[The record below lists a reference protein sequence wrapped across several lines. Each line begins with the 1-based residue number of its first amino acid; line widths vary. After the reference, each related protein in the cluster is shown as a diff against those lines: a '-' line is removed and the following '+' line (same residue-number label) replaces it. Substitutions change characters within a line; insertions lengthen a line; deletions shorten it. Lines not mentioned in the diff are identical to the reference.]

1 MVAENI
7 TASFVDEDDDVKIEA
22 DYSDETIVRIQEYS
36 ITSYGIDHD
45 VEGIV
50 RRLKRDDI
58 EIPGFQRGFVW
69 NQKRSSLFIESLLLG
84 LPVPGIFLYREQNSQ
99 KQFVI
104 DGQQRLTTLQYFY
117 DGKFA
122 ETGRI
127 FKLSGLESRF
137 DGLAYK
143 NLESSD
149 RRKLDNSIIH
159 ATVIRQDKPD
169 DSGTSQYAIFERINT
184 TATPLSPQEIR
195 AVVYRGQFNELL
207 VELNKDENWR
217 ELFGNIHRR
226 KRDEELILRFLALY
240 FCLGKYA
247 SASSMRGFL
256 NTFMYQNR
264 HLELYSEDVIR
275 PLFENTVRTI
285 LNKIGPR
292 AFKPTRAL
300 NAALLDSLMVG
311 IARRLEAGTVDSDI
325 KEQYKNLR
333 ENKTFE
339 KLIAGTT
346 SAVDNVRTRIRLAT
360 EAFSDVE

>member
-7 TASFVDEDDDVKIEA
+7 TEPVLVGGEDDVKIEA
-22 DYSDETIVRIQEYS
+22 DYNNEETEARIQEYS
-36 ITSYGIDHD
+36 ITSYGIDFD

-50 RRLKRDDI
+50 RRLKRGDI

-69 NQKRSSLFIESLLLG
+69 NQRRSSLFIESLLMG
-84 LPVPGIFLYREQNSQ
+84 LPVPGIFLYREQDSQ
-99 KQFVI
+99 KQLVI
-104 DGQQRLTTLQYFY
+104 DGQQRLTTLQLFY
-117 DGKFA
+117 DGKFGA
-122 ETGRI
+122 SGGD
-127 FKLSGLESRF
+127 FKLKGLEPRF
-137 DGLAYK
+137 NGLAYK
-143 NLESSD
+143 DLNVSA
-149 RRKLDNSIIH
+149 RRRLDDSIIH

-195 AVVYRGQFNELL
+195 AVAYRGQFNELL
-207 VELNKDENWR
+207 VELNKDANWR
-217 ELFGNIHRR
+217 ELFGNMHKR

-240 FCLGKYA
+240 FCSDKYVP
-247 SASSMRGFL
+247 SMKAFL
-256 NTFMYQNR
+256 NSFMKRNR
-264 HLELYSEDVIR
+264 DLESYSEDKIR

-311 IARRLEAGTVDSDI
+311 IARRGTIESDDI

-333 ENKTFE
+333 ENKTYD
-339 KLIAGTT
+339 KLIADTT
-346 SAVDNVRTRIRLAT
+346 SAVDNVRTRIQLAI
-360 EAFSDVE
+360 EAFDVE

>member
-1 MVAENI
+1 MVAENTI
-7 TASFVDEDDDVKIEA
+7 ASFIDDEDDVKIEA
-22 DYSDETIVRIQEYS
+22 DYSDETVVRIQEYS

-50 RRLKRDDI
+50 RRLKRGDI

-69 NQKRSSLFIESLLLG
+69 DQNRSSRFIESLLLG
-84 LPVPGIFLYREQNSQ
+84 LPVPGIFLYQEQDSQ

-122 ETGRI
+122 EASRI

-184 TATPLSPQEIR
+184 TAIPLSPQEIR
-195 AVVYRGQFNELL
+195 AVAYRGQFNELL
-207 VELNKDENWR
+207 VELNEDANWR
-217 ELFGNIHRR
+217 DLFGNIHKR

-240 FCLGKYA
+240 FCVGKYA
-247 SASSMRGFL
+247 SASSMKDFL
-256 NTFMYQNR
+256 NKFMYQNR
-264 HLELYSEDVIR
+264 NLKLYPEDEIR
-275 PLFENTVRTI
+275 PLFENTVCTI
-285 LNKIGPR
+285 LNKIGPK
-292 AFKPTRAL
+292 AFKPRRAV
-300 NAALLDSLMVG
+300 NAAVLDSLMTG
-311 IARRLEAGTVDSDI
+311 IARRLKADSIESDI
-325 KEQYKNLR
+325 RPKYDDLLDMEAFQASTAAR
-333 ENKTFE
+333 
-339 KLIAGTT
+339 T
-346 SAVDNVRTRIRLAT
+346 SAVDNVRTRIQLAT

>member
-1 MVAENI
+1 MVAEN
-7 TASFVDEDDDVKIEA
+7 TMTSFVDDEDDVEIVA
-22 DYSDETIVRIQEYS
+22 DYRDETVVRIQEYS
-36 ITSYGIDHD
+36 ITSYGIDYD

-50 RRLKRDDI
+50 RRLKRGDI

-84 LPVPGIFLYREQNSQ
+84 LPVPGIFLYREQDSP

-104 DGQQRLTTLQYFY
+104 DGQQRLTTLRFFY
-117 DGKFA
+117 DGKFG
-122 ETGRI
+122 ESVGD

-184 TATPLSPQEIR
+184 TAIPLSPQEIR
-195 AVVYRGQFNELL
+195 AVTYRGQFNELL
-207 VELNKDENWR
+207 VELNKDADWR
-217 ELFGNIHRR
+217 DLFGKKNKR

-240 FCLGKYA
+240 FRSDKYVP
-247 SASSMRGFL
+247 SMKGFL
-256 NTFMYQNR
+256 NKFMYQNQN
-264 HLELYSEDVIR
+264 LKLYPEDKIR
-275 PLFENTVRTI
+275 PLFENTVCTI
-285 LNKIGPR
+285 LNKIGR
-292 AFKPTRAL
+292 DAFKPIRFV

-311 IARRLEAGTVDSDI
+311 IARRLETGTIESDI
-325 KEQYKNLR
+325 RPKYDDLLGMEAFR
-333 ENKTFE
+333 SST
-339 KLIAGTT
+339 AART
-346 SAVDNVRTRIRLAT
+346 STAENVRTRIQLAT

>member
-7 TASFVDEDDDVKIEA
+7 TASFVDEDDVKIEA
-22 DYSDETIVRIQEYS
+22 DYRDETAGIQEYS
-36 ITSYGIDHD
+36 ISSYGIDYD

-50 RRLKRDDI
+50 RRLKRGDI

-84 LPVPGIFLYREQNSQ
+84 LPVPGIFLYREQDSQ

-104 DGQQRLTTLQYFY
+104 DGQQRLTTLRFFY

-137 DGLAYK
+137 GGLAYK

-149 RRKLDNSIIH
+149 KRKLNNSIIH

-184 TATPLSPQEIR
+184 TATPLFPQEIR
-195 AVVYRGQFNELL
+195 AVAYRGQFNELL
-207 VELNKDENWR
+207 VELNKDANWR
-217 ELFGNIHRR
+217 ELFGNIHKR

-240 FCLGKYA
+240 FCLEKYA
-247 SASSMRGFL
+247 SASSMKDFL

-264 HLELYSEDVIR
+264 DLEKHSEADIR
-275 PLFENTVRTI
+275 PLFEDTVCTI
-285 LNKIGPR
+285 LNKIGPK
-292 AFKPTRAL
+292 AFKPTRAV
-300 NAALLDSLMVG
+300 NAAVLDSLMIG
-311 IARRLEAGTVDSDI
+311 IARRPKAGSIESDI
-325 KEQYKNLR
+325 RPKYDDLLGMKAFR
-333 ENKTFE
+333 SST
-339 KLIAGTT
+339 AART
-346 SAVDNVRTRIRLAT
+346 STAENVRTRIELAT
-360 EAFSDVE
+360 KAFSDVE

>member
-7 TASFVDEDDDVKIEA
+7 TASFVDDEDDVEIVA
-22 DYSDETIVRIQEYS
+22 DYSDETVVRIQEYS
-36 ITSYGIDHD
+36 ITSYGIDFD

-50 RRLKRDDI
+50 RRLKRGDI
-58 EIPGFQRGFVW
+58 DIPGFQRGFVW
-69 NQKRSSLFIESLLLG
+69 DQKRSSLFIESLLLG
-84 LPVPGIFLYREQNSQ
+84 LPVPGIFLYREQDSQ

-104 DGQQRLTTLQYFY
+104 DGQQRLTTLQFFY

-184 TATPLSPQEIR
+184 TAIPLSPQEIR

-207 VELNKDENWR
+207 VELNKDANWR
-217 ELFGNIHRR
+217 ELFGSIHKR

-240 FCLGKYA
+240 FCLEEYA
-247 SASSMRGFL
+247 SASSMKDFL
-256 NTFMYQNR
+256 NTFMYQNQN
-264 HLELYSEDVIR
+264 LKLPEDKIR
-275 PLFENTVRTI
+275 PLFEDTVCTI
-285 LNKIGPR
+285 LNKIGR
-292 AFKPTRAL
+292 DAFKLTRAV
-300 NAALLDSLMVG
+300 NAAVLDSLMIG
-311 IARRLEAGTVDSDI
+311 IARRLKAGSIESDI
-325 KEQYKNLR
+325 RPKYDDLLDMEAFQASTAAR
-333 ENKTFE
+333 TSTAEN
-339 KLIAGTT
+339 
-346 SAVDNVRTRIRLAT
+346 VHTRIHLAT

>member
-7 TASFVDEDDDVKIEA
+7 TASFVDEGDVEIVA
-22 DYSDETIVRIQEYS
+22 DYRDETVVCIQEYS
-36 ITSYGIDHD
+36 ITSYGIDYD

-50 RRLKRDDI
+50 RRLKRFDI

-84 LPVPGIFLYREQNSQ
+84 LPVPGIFLYREQDSQ

-104 DGQQRLTTLQYFY
+104 DGQQRLTTLQFFY

-122 ETGRI
+122 ETGGI

-169 DSGTSQYAIFERINT
+169 DGGTSQYAIFERINT

-195 AVVYRGQFNELL
+195 AVAYRGQFNELL
-207 VELNKDENWR
+207 VELNKDANWR
-217 ELFGNIHRR
+217 ELFGNIHKR

-247 SASSMRGFL
+247 SASSMKDFL

-264 HLELYSEDVIR
+264 DLEEYSEDKIR
-275 PLFENTVRTI
+275 PLFENTVHTI
-285 LNKIGPR
+285 LNKIGSK
-292 AFKPTRAL
+292 AFKPIRAV
-300 NAALLDSLMVG
+300 NAAVLDSLMIG
-311 IARRLEAGTVDSDI
+311 MARRLKAGSIEADI
-325 KEQYKNLR
+325 RPKYDDLLDMDAFQASTAAY
-333 ENKTFE
+333 
-339 KLIAGTT
+339 T
-346 SAVDNVRTRIRLAT
+346 STAENVRTRIQLAT
-360 EAFSDVE
+360 DAFSDVE